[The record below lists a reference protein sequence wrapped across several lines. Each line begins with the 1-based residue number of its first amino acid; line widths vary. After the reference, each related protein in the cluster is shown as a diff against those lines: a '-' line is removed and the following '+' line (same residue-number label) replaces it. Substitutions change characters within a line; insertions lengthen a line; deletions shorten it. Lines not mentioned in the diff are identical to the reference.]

1 MPLNRAEKEAIV
13 QRIATVAGTAIS
25 AAAAEYRGLTV
36 AQITDLRN
44 KAREAGVFLKVVPN
58 NLAKL
63 GVTNTKFECLKTEL
77 TGPLILAF
85 SEEAPG
91 AAAKIF
97 RDYAKKNDK
106 LVVKALALGGNL
118 IDVKNIA
125 MVADLPTRDEALS
138 TLLAVMKAPISKF
151 VRTLAEPTAKFVRTI
166 AAVRDQKQEAGA

>member
-13 QRIATVAGTAIS
+13 QKMAGVAENAIS

-36 AQITDLRN
+36 AQVTDLRN
-44 KAREAGVFLKVVPN
+44 KARAAGVYLKVVPN

-63 GVTNTKFECLKTEL
+63 AVANTEFECLQSEL
-77 TGPLILAF
+77 VGPLMLAF

-91 AAAKIF
+91 SAARVF

-118 IDVKNIA
+118 VDVKNLSA
-125 MVADLPTRDEALS
+125 VADLPTRDEGLAILM
-138 TLLAVMKAPISKF
+138 AVMKAPISKF
-151 VRTLAEPTAKFVRTI
+151 VRTLAEPNAKFVRTV
-166 AAVRDQKQEAGA
+166 AAVRDQKQEGA

>member
-13 QRIATVAGTAIS
+13 QQIATVAETAVS
-25 AAAAEYRGLTV
+25 AATAEYRGLTV

-44 KAREAGVFLKVVPN
+44 KAREAGVVLRVVPN

-63 GVTNTKFECLKTEL
+63 AVANTDFECLKTEL
-77 TGPLILAF
+77 AGPLILAF
-85 SEEAPG
+85 SKEAPG
-91 AAAKIF
+91 AAARVF

-106 LVVKALALGGNL
+106 LVIKALALGGNL
-118 IDVKNIA
+118 VDVKHLA
-125 MVADLPTRDEALS
+125 MVADLPTRDEALA

-151 VRTLAEPTAKFVRTI
+151 VRTIAEPTAKFVRTM